1 MVVYLCSDFN
11 FEKPYDNGAI
21 LERDPITG
29 QPTKIRQ
36 YLKRKRKKT
45 GESVWSSF
53 DISKKTDQL
62 WSTQHQVINKRQNRY
77 VPRNFRNATIKQ
89 RAGSNFQKQPV
100 IISYK
105 KVLFQLYSQVSRYD

>member
-45 GESVWSSF
+45 GESV
-53 DISKKTDQL
+53 
-62 WSTQHQVINKRQNRY
+62 
-77 VPRNFRNATIKQ
+77 
-89 RAGSNFQKQPV
+89 
-100 IISYK
+100 
-105 KVLFQLYSQVSRYD
+105 